1 MKARIISLTASLCLM
16 AFYFQGA
23 AKGLGSVAD
32 ILGGPGSWFD
42 GH

>member
-23 AKGLGSVAD
+23 AQGLGH
-32 ILGGPGSWFD
+32 IFGGPGSWFD